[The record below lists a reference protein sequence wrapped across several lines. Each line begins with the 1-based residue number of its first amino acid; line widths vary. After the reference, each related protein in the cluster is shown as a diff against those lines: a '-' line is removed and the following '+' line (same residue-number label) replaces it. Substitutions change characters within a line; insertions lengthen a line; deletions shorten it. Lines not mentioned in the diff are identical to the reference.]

1 MIHKQDNQNIMTE
14 NIRLISEIQEL
25 RKKVKHL
32 DTLLK
37 KAKNIQK
44 MQASE
49 RAMLNRTQAVG
60 DATADQDEDL
70 GAELNDDAGE
80 RVQLDGDQD
89 PEQLDQLQQEFEMK
103 ERYVDNMRQT
113 LQSKLQEAQE
123 LA

>member
-1 MIHKQDNQNIMTE
+1 MTE

-49 RAMLNRTQAVG
+49 RAMLNRTNQPNENENEG
-60 DATADQDEDL
+60 EDL
-70 GAELNDDAGE
+70 AAELN
-80 RVQLDGDQD
+80 
-89 PEQLDQLQQEFEMK
+89 
-103 ERYVDNMRQT
+103 
-113 LQSKLQEAQE
+113 
-123 LA
+123 

>member
-1 MIHKQDNQNIMTE
+1 MTE

-44 MQASE
+44 KQASE
-49 RAMLNRTQAVG
+49 RAMLNRTNQPNENDVANL
-60 DATADQDEDL
+60 DSA
-70 GAELNDDAGE
+70 LNDDGGDLMDLGGE
-80 RVQLDGDQD
+80 QD
-89 PEQLDQLQQEFEMK
+89 PEQAEQLKSEIEMK
-103 ERYVDNMRQT
+103 ERYVEEMRQN

-123 LA
+123 LAQQFDEAMNQAH

>member
-1 MIHKQDNQNIMTE
+1 MTE

-49 RAMLNRTQAVG
+49 RAMLNRIQPVG
-60 DATADQDEDL
+60 DAADEDDDL
-70 GAELNDDAGE
+70 GAELGDDAGE

-89 PEQLDQLQQEFEMK
+89 PE
-103 ERYVDNMRQT
+103 
-113 LQSKLQEAQE
+113 
-123 LA
+123 